1 MGEPAGVAELAG
13 IPAGDSGA
21 GASATG
27 DGAGGEETF
36 LAAGLGAWE
45 TEDGGWVA
53 GGREREDPDGETA
66 GDCEGG
72 DKVGDFAGDAWW
84 GVGESAGGVAEE
96 GGLAGA
102 GECVDLGEGAGALSA
117 WTKHNDVK
125 NNANTTCEGN
135 LITMMFGDFDDNSEW
150 YEEVGKFATK
160 NTNAERCLYCENLRK
175 WKRGTVFDDE
185 EDVSGEYIED
195 GGVGA
200 WWDQDVTVGRRLK
213 GFSQ

>member
-1 MGEPAGVAELAG
+1 MTGEPAGGAELEG
-13 IPAGDSGA
+13 IPAGDSGV

-36 LAAGLGAWE
+36 VAGLGAWE

-53 GGREREDPDGETA
+53 GASAGGGEREDPDGETA

-84 GVGESAGGVAEE
+84 GAGECAGGVAEE

-102 GECVDLGEGAGALSA
+102 GEGVDLGEGAGALSA
-117 WTKHNDVK
+117 WTEHKNVK
-125 NNANTTCEGN
+125 NNANITCESN
-135 LITMMFGDFDDNSEW
+135 LITMMFDDNSEW
-150 YEEVGKFATK
+150 YEEVEVYNNNNNVEK
-160 NTNAERCLYCENLRK
+160 CLYGDKLKMWNC
-175 WKRGTVFDDE
+175 
-185 EDVSGEYIED
+185 
-195 GGVGA
+195 VGWRCIWGIYKGW
-200 WWDQDVTVGRRLK
+200 WWDQDLTVGRWWI